1 MDTERSDL
9 KTTPYFLII
18 SFFTLATPVI
28 LFSLRFLD
36 DNRLTQWRW
45 VFTNV
50 NAFRIFLLLIPVI
63 IIAYG
68 LSRVSFFD
76 HSPVFLF
83 LFSFMIAAVFW
94 SEPEVIV
101 DTSRYFTQAKYLELY
116 GVKYFF
122 NEWGVNIPAWT
133 DLPLIPFLYGI
144 IFKLF
149 GEHRVYIQA
158 FTTLLFSLSI
168 VFTYLIGRTLWDED
182 TGFYAGLLMLGAPYL
197 FVQIPFMMVDVPT
210 MFFLTLSIFTFLMAL
225 EYGGAGW
232 IISSAIAIFL
242 VFFCKYS
249 TWPMLSVLCVILL
262 VYLRKDW
269 RVPLFRSSVIA
280 LLAGLFISVVILLKF
295 DFFLGQI
302 KFLFSYQM
310 PGLRRWGETFASTF
324 LFQIH
329 PFITVA
335 ALYSLYVAF
344 RKRDLKYMIVSY
356 LILLV
361 VLFQI
366 RRIRYVIPLLPM
378 LTLMAS
384 YGLRNI
390 RAREVR
396 KFIVFCIIGSTL
408 VLAVSVYLPFLQKYS
423 MVNLREAGKYLNSL
437 DIRDVEVFTLKQRKS
452 FVNPAV
458 AVPILDLFTDRKLLY
473 NYKVNK
479 RFGRSIPAKRL
490 KKSSLRFTWLY
501 RNPVYYRSGL
511 KKPGLAGAV
520 IVISQR
526 VGQRLP
532 GYVRKRV
539 RDYRLTRVFSTSTGV
554 FRYRTIV
561 TVYERKR
568 GAAKEG

>member
-1 MDTERSDL
+1 MDTDQSDI
-9 KTTPYFLII
+9 KTAPYFLII

-28 LFSLRFLD
+28 LYSIRFLD
-36 DNRLTQWRW
+36 DNRLTRWQW
-45 VFTNV
+45 VFADI
-50 NAFRIFLLLIPVI
+50 NAFRVFLLLIPVI

-68 LSRVSFFD
+68 LSKVSFFD
-76 HSPVFLF
+76 HNPLF
-83 LFSFMIAAVFW
+83 LFISSFMIAAVFW

-101 DTSRYFTQAKYLELY
+101 DTSRYFTQAKHLELY
-116 GVKYFF
+116 GFKYFF
-122 NEWGVNIPAWT
+122 NEWGGNILAWT

-144 IFKLF
+144 ILKVF
-149 GEHRVYIQA
+149 GEQRIYIQA
-158 FTTLLFSLSI
+158 FTTLLFSLS
-168 VFTYLIGRTLWDED
+168 VVLTYLIGRTLWDED
-182 TGFYAGLLMLGAPYL
+182 TGFYAGLLMLGVPYL

-210 MFFLTLSIFTFLMAL
+210 MFFLTLSIFTFLMAM

-249 TWPMLSVLCVILL
+249 TWPMLSVLCIILL

-269 RVPLFRSSVIA
+269 RGPLLRSSVIA
-280 LLAGLFISVVILLKF
+280 LLAGLLISVVILLKF

-324 LFQIH
+324 LFQIN
-329 PFITVA
+329 PFITAA

-344 RKRDLKYMIVSY
+344 RKKDMKYLIISY

-361 VLFQI
+361 LLFQI

-390 RAREVR
+390 RAKEVR
-396 KFIVFCIIGSTL
+396 KFIVFCVIGSSL
-408 VLAVSVYLPFLQKYS
+408 VLAISVYLPFLQKYS
-423 MVNLREAGKYLNSL
+423 TVNLREAGRYLDSL
-437 DIRDVEVFTLKQRKS
+437 EIGDAEVFTLPQKRS

-473 NYKVNK
+473 NYEVNK
-479 RFGRSIPAKRL
+479 RFGRPIPAERV

-511 KKPGLAGAV
+511 KKPGQAGAV
-520 IVISQR
+520 VVISQR
-526 VGQRLP
+526 VGQPLP

-539 RDYRLTRVFSTSTGV
+539 RGYHLSRVFSTATGV

-561 TVYERKR
+561 KVYERNR
-568 GAAKEG
+568 GAK

>member
-1 MDTERSDL
+1 MDTEQSDI
-9 KTTPYFLII
+9 KTAPYFLII

-28 LFSLRFLD
+28 LYSVRFLD
-36 DNRLTQWRW
+36 DNRLTRWQW
-45 VFTNV
+45 VFADV
-50 NAFRIFLLLIPVI
+50 NAFRVFLLLIPVI

-68 LSRVSFFD
+68 LSKVSFFD
-76 HSPVFLF
+76 RNPLF
-83 LFSFMIAAVFW
+83 LFISSFMIAAFFW

-101 DTSRYFTQAKYLELY
+101 DTSRYFTQAKHLELY
-116 GVKYFF
+116 GAKYFF
-122 NEWGVNIPAWT
+122 NEWGGSILAWT

-144 IFKLF
+144 ILKVF
-149 GEHRVYIQA
+149 GEQRIYIQA
-158 FTTLLFSLSI
+158 FTTLLFSLS
-168 VFTYLIGRTLWDED
+168 VVLTYMIGKTLWDED
-182 TGFYAGLLMLGAPYL
+182 TGFYAGLLMLGVPYL

-210 MFFLTLSIFTFLMAL
+210 MFFLTLSIFAFLMAM

-249 TWPMLSVLCVILL
+249 TWPMLSVLCIILL
-262 VYLRKDW
+262 VYLKKDW
-269 RVPLFRSSVIA
+269 RGPLLRSSVIA
-280 LLAGLFISVVILLKF
+280 LLAGLLISVVILLKY

-324 LFQIH
+324 LFQIN

-335 ALYSLYVAF
+335 ALYSLYVAI
-344 RKRDLKYMIVSY
+344 RKRDLKYMIISY

-361 VLFQI
+361 LLFQI

-390 RAREVR
+390 RAKEVR
-396 KFIVFCIIGSTL
+396 KFIVFCVIGSSL
-408 VLAVSVYLPFLQKYS
+408 VLAISVYLPFLQKYS
-423 MVNLREAGKYLNSL
+423 TVNLREAGRYLNSL
-437 DIRDVEVFTLKQRKS
+437 EIRDVEVFTLPQKRS

-473 NYKVNK
+473 NYEVNK
-479 RFGRSIPAKRL
+479 KFGRPMPAERVE
-490 KKSSLRFTWLY
+490 KSSLRFTWLY
-501 RNPVYYRSGL
+501 RNPVYYRNGL
-511 KKPGLAGAV
+511 KKTGRPGAV
-520 IVISQR
+520 VVISQK
-526 VGQRLP
+526 VGQPLP

-539 RDYRLTRVFSTSTGV
+539 RGYHLSRVFSTATGV

-561 TVYERKR
+561 TVYERNR
-568 GAAKEG
+568 GARQL

>member
-1 MDTERSDL
+1 MDTEQSDI
-9 KTTPYFLII
+9 KTAPYFLII

-28 LFSLRFLD
+28 LYSIRFLD
-36 DNRLTQWRW
+36 DNRLTRWRW
-45 VFTNV
+45 VFADV
-50 NAFRIFLLLIPVI
+50 NAFRVFLLLIPVI

-68 LSRVSFFD
+68 LSKVSFFD
-76 HSPVFLF
+76 RNPLF
-83 LFSFMIAAVFW
+83 LFISSFMIAAFFW

-101 DTSRYFTQAKYLELY
+101 DTSRYFTQAKHLELY

-122 NEWGVNIPAWT
+122 NEWGGSILAWT

-144 IFKLF
+144 ILKVF
-149 GEHRVYIQA
+149 GEQRIYIQA
-158 FTTLLFSLSI
+158 FTTLLFSLS
-168 VFTYLIGRTLWDED
+168 VVLTYMIGKTLWDED
-182 TGFYAGLLMLGAPYL
+182 TGFYAGLLMLGVPYL

-210 MFFLTLSIFTFLMAL
+210 MFFLTLSIFAFLMAM

-249 TWPMLSVLCVILL
+249 TWPMLSVLCIILL
-262 VYLRKDW
+262 VYLKKDW
-269 RVPLFRSSVIA
+269 RGPLLRSSVIA
-280 LLAGLFISVVILLKF
+280 LLAGLLISVVILLKY

-324 LFQIH
+324 LFQIN

-335 ALYSLYVAF
+335 ALYSLYVAI
-344 RKRDLKYMIVSY
+344 RKRDLKYMIISY

-361 VLFQI
+361 LLFQI

-390 RAREVR
+390 RAKEVR
-396 KFIVFCIIGSTL
+396 KFIVFCVIGSSL
-408 VLAVSVYLPFLQKYS
+408 VLAISVYLPFLQKYS
-423 MVNLREAGKYLNSL
+423 TVNLREAGRYLNSL
-437 DIRDVEVFTLKQRKS
+437 EIRDVEVFTLPQKRS

-473 NYKVNK
+473 NYEVNK
-479 RFGRSIPAKRL
+479 KFGRPMPAERVE
-490 KKSSLRFTWLY
+490 KSSLRFTWLY
-501 RNPVYYRSGL
+501 RNPVYYRNGL
-511 KKPGLAGAV
+511 KKTGRPGAV
-520 IVISQR
+520 VVISQK
-526 VGQRLP
+526 VGQPLP

-539 RDYRLTRVFSTSTGV
+539 RGYHLSRVFSTATGV

-561 TVYERKR
+561 TVYERNR
-568 GAAKEG
+568 GARQL

>member
-1 MDTERSDL
+1 MDTEQSDI
-9 KTTPYFLII
+9 KTAPYFLII

-28 LFSLRFLD
+28 LYSLRFLD
-36 DNRLTQWRW
+36 DNRLTRWQW
-45 VFTNV
+45 VFADI
-50 NAFRIFLLLIPVI
+50 NAFRVFLLLIPVL

-76 HSPVFLF
+76 YNPLF
-83 LFSFMIAAVFW
+83 LFVSSFVIAAVFW

-101 DTSRYFTQAKYLELY
+101 DTSRYFTQAKHLELY
-116 GVKYFF
+116 GFKYFF
-122 NEWGVNIPAWT
+122 NEWGGSILAWT

-144 IFKLF
+144 ILKVF
-149 GEHRVYIQA
+149 GEQRVYIQA
-158 FTTLLFSLSI
+158 FTTLLFSLS
-168 VFTYLIGRTLWDED
+168 VVLTYLIGRTLWDED
-182 TGFYAGLLMLGAPYL
+182 TGFYAGLLMLGVPYL

-210 MFFLTLSIFTFLMAL
+210 MFFLTLSIFTFLMAM
-225 EYGGAGW
+225 EYGGTGW
-232 IISSAIAIFL
+232 IISSAVAIFL

-249 TWPMLSVLCVILL
+249 TWPMLSVLCIILL

-269 RVPLFRSSVIA
+269 RGPLLRSSVIA

-329 PFITVA
+329 PFITAA

-344 RKRDLKYMIVSY
+344 RKRDLNYMIISY
-356 LILLV
+356 LIFLV
-361 VLFQI
+361 FLFQI

-396 KFIVFCIIGSTL
+396 KFVVFCIIGSAL
-408 VLAVSVYLPFLQKYS
+408 VLAISVYLPFLQKYS
-423 MVNLREAGKYLNSL
+423 TINLKEAGKYLNSL
-437 DIRDVEVFTLKQRKS
+437 EIMDVEVFTLPQKRS

-458 AVPILDLFTDRKLLY
+458 AVPILDLFTDRKILY
-473 NYKVNK
+473 NYEVNRK
-479 RFGRSIPAKRL
+479 FGRPIPAKRL
-490 KKSSLRFTWLY
+490 EKSSLRFTWLY
-501 RNPVYYRSGL
+501 KNPVYYRNGL
-511 KKPGLAGAV
+511 KKGRTGAV
-520 IVISQR
+520 VVISQK
-526 VGQRLP
+526 VGQPLP
-532 GYVRKRV
+532 GYVKRRV
-539 RDYRLTRVFSTSTGV
+539 RGYRLSRVFSTATGV

-561 TVYERKR
+561 RVYERNR
-568 GAAKEG
+568 GARQL